1 MTYVTVN
8 VDVEVDLGDVETR
21 DLVNELHTRNYN
33 IADFEIGEEL
43 DKLLNQIWL
52 KRRLNKDF
60 DQELDQLLYKTLGK
74 VL

>member
-43 DKLLNQIWL
+43 DRLLNQIWL
-52 KRRLNKDF
+52 KRRLNKNF